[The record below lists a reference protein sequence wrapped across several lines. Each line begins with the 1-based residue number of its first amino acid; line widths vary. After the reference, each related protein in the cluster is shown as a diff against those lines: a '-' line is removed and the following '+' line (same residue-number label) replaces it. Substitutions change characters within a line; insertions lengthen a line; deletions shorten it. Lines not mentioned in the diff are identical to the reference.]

1 MIMLNL
7 LFFKK
12 DESLFMKQVSK
23 CIGVMLFVL
32 SFSIP
37 ATADTVLFNDFSQW
51 SYSVNSNAS
60 YTIGSAGGSLTAT
73 ASPDGELEVSIVL
86 DVNAWDNYSVFV
98 PFDSYWHGEGTLGNW
113 AELELVFSNTSVT
126 YACGMSRSSDTEGPV
141 GGEYIS
147 EWFESEYEMAIPPSW
162 VFADT
167 GEGGGVILDVSSG
180 VLGATVMD
188 DIIYSWYSTDTNL
201 DNVVVISWLQMTNLT
216 GPYDLTVNL
225 SYVSDGAV
233 DGGITFSNLQYG
245 QTVSASFSANPTI
258 GNPPLSVNFSD
269 ESTGTITSW
278 NWNFGDGASSAIQNP
293 SHIYTDE
300 GKYSVSLIVSGPYGS
315 DTATKTDYISIA
327 KNTNGDINN
336 DNVIDLKD
344 ALICLMAVS
353 GDTSN
358 AINLGGDVNGDGK
371 IGMEEV
377 LYILRTIINDGEPN
391 QLLFAQFDQ
400 LSIASPEEIS
410 PLKCEGVIYDPWG
423 YKLSE
428 YTKMKLNTDS
438 NSAPYSINLIPN
450 GNPSTTES
458 GIVSSA
464 IVNKLLDVSAY
475 NSVIISFWANSTS
488 NPRINSIHNCDSG
501 LNIRYRIDGGAWQHF
516 CCYCGQ
522 HKTETSGWRYMDISG
537 CPILTENASTIEFA
551 FEYYIQN
558 SNGDSSVYY
567 LIDNFK
573 VTGVE

>member
-1 MIMLNL
+1 MKKL
-7 LFFKK
+7 LYFLIS
-12 DESLFMKQVSK
+12 SLFLLAVNVLHADAVPDIRGEYSGMYTTVVSN
-23 CIGVMLFVL
+23 CTDSESNGTYNATLAMSISIQSGNT
-32 SFSIP
+32 FS
-37 ATADTVLFNDFSQW
+37 
-51 SYSVNSNAS
+51 
-60 YTIGSAGGSLTAT
+60 GSATGTFNIDGFTAIEYIQLSGT
-73 ASPDGELEVSIVL
+73 ITESGQINGNTSHT
-86 DVNAWDNYSVFV
+86 FV
-98 PFDSYWHGEGTLGNW
+98 DTGGEGTFTGQLSGNTLSI
-113 AELELVFSNTSVT
+113 ENSGHDT
-126 YACGMSRSSDTEGPV
+126 YGDMCTYKRSMS
-141 GGEYIS
+141 
-147 EWFESEYEMAIPPSW
+147 
-162 VFADT
+162 
-167 GEGGGVILDVSSG
+167 
-180 VLGATVMD
+180 ATREE
-188 DIIYSWYSTDTNL
+188 
-201 DNVVVISWLQMTNLT
+201 
-216 GPYDLTVNL
+216 
-225 SYVSDGAV
+225 
-233 DGGITFSNLQYG
+233 GITP
-245 QTVSASFSANPTI
+245 SANFRANPTI
-258 GNPPLSVNFSD
+258 GNPPLRVNFSD

-278 NWNFGDGASSAIQNP
+278 NWNFGDGASSAVQNP

-300 GKYSVSLIVSGPYGS
+300 GKHSVSLIVSGPYGS

-327 KNTNGDINN
+327 KITNGDINN

-344 ALICLMAVS
+344 ALICLMIVS

-371 IGMEEV
+371 VGLEEV

-400 LSIASPEEIS
+400 LSITSPEEIS

-428 YTKMKLNTDS
+428 YTNMKLNTDS

-458 GIVSSA
+458 GIVSST

-501 LNIRYRIDGGAWQHF
+501 LNIRYRLDGGDWQHF

-537 CPILTENASTIEFA
+537 CPILTDNASTIEFA

-567 LIDNFK
+567 LIDDFK